1 MGKTFL
7 TYSAV
12 LIGVYLG
19 VAHATQLGTLL
30 TKGGAAA
37 QGYAKTLQGR

>member
-7 TYSAV
+7 TYSAG
-12 LIGVYLG
+12 LIGVYLA

-30 TKGGAAA
+30 TKGSAAA
-37 QGYAKTLQGR
+37 TGFAKTLQGR